1 MKHMKKLVTLL
12 LALIMALALVVPA
25 SAYTVDNKTDHA
37 YKAYQIFSGTQSTE
51 SKPALGDVKWGNGI
65 ESAKFLTAL
74 KADTRFG
81 TGDKNIFAACTTAAD
96 VAAIMAKEQDKSAV
110 AKAFANVAAQHL
122 TNTAVAIA
130 AKKTSDVVL
139 NPGYYLLVDVTTPG
153 KGDAMNSALLQVTG
167 KGNIIIEQKYDAPSV
182 GKSVKDTDG
191 AWGEAAD
198 WCIGSNVPFQLIGTL
213 PSNYADYET
222 YKYVFHDT
230 LSSALKYNGDVTVY
244 FRSGDKDTQIASSNF
259 TVDPPSAATAGGG
272 TLTITFNDLK
282 KVSGVN
288 ITSGGQIVVKY
299 TAKLLNTAVIGQP
312 GNSNEVYLEYSS
324 NPNFSG
330 TGTPPTSETPKDRV
344 LVFTYQLDINKVDGT
359 TPTKKL
365 QNAEFKLKCI
375 AAEKEVTWNGKWVT
389 VDANNKVTGW
399 ADTQGKGSTLITNAN
414 GLAQVIGLDAGT
426 YELYETKAPGGY
438 NKLKDPIQIVI
449 TATLD
454 KTEDNPALTA
464 LTIKVDDSAAKAG
477 DVTKGTV
484 STTVTNNSGAT
495 LPETGGIGTT
505 LFYIIGG
512 VLMVG
517 AAVLLVTRKRMN
529 NTK

>member
-25 SAYTVDNKTDHA
+25 SAYAVDNRTDHA

-65 ESAKFLTAL
+65 ESAKFLPAL

-81 TGDKNIFAACTTAAD
+81 TGDKNIFAACNTAAD

-110 AKAFANVAAQHL
+110 AKAFANVAAQYL
-122 TNTAVAIA
+122 KNTAVDIA

-167 KGNIIIEQKYDAPSV
+167 KGNIIIEKKYDAPSV

-198 WCIGSNVPFQLIGTL
+198 WCIGSNVPFQLIGKL

-230 LSSALKYNGDVTVY
+230 LGAGLQYNGDVKVY
-244 FRSGDKDTQIASSNF
+244 VRNGEKDTELTTGF
-259 TVDPPSAATAGGG
+259 TVAPDKAATAGGG
-272 TLTITFNDLK
+272 SLTITFDNLK
-282 KVSGVN
+282 T
-288 ITSGGQIVVKY
+288 ITSITSSSSIVVKY

-312 GNSNEVYLEYSS
+312 GNSNEVYLEYAN
-324 NPNFSG
+324 NPNFVGSG
-330 TGTPPTSETPKDRV
+330 NPTTSNTPKDTV
-344 LVFTYQLDINKVDGT
+344 LVFTYELDVNKVDGAET
-359 TPTKKL
+359 TKKLKDAEFKL
-365 QNAEFKLKCI
+365 QNAD
-375 AAEKEVTWNGKWVT
+375 GKWAT
-389 VDANNKVTGW
+389 VDNTNKVTGW
-399 ADTQGKGSTLITNAN
+399 VDTQDKGSILKTDAN
-414 GLAQVIGLDAGT
+414 GLAKIIGLDAGN
-426 YELYETKAPGGY
+426 YKLHETKAPAGY
-438 NKLKDPIQIVI
+438 NKLKDPIDITI
-449 TATLD
+449 TAELD
-454 KTEDNPALTA
+454 KGEDTPALKA
-464 LTIKVDDSAAKAG
+464 LTIKVGTGAAEKG

-495 LPETGGIGTT
+495 LPETGGVGTT

>member
-122 TNTAVAIA
+122 NNTAVNIA

-198 WCIGSNVPFQLIGTL
+198 WCIGSNVPFQLIGKL

-230 LSSALKYNGDVTVY
+230 LG
-244 FRSGDKDTQIASSNF
+244 
-259 TVDPPSAATAGGG
+259 
-272 TLTITFNDLK
+272 
-282 KVSGVN
+282 
-288 ITSGGQIVVKY
+288 
-299 TAKLLNTAVIGQP
+299 AV
-312 GNSNEVYLEYSS
+312 
-324 NPNFSG
+324 
-330 TGTPPTSETPKDRV
+330 
-344 LVFTYQLDINKVDGT
+344 
-359 TPTKKL
+359 
-365 QNAEFKLKCI
+365 C
-375 AAEKEVTWNGKWVT
+375 
-389 VDANNKVTGW
+389 
-399 ADTQGKGSTLITNAN
+399 
-414 GLAQVIGLDAGT
+414 
-426 YELYETKAPGGY
+426 
-438 NKLKDPIQIVI
+438 
-449 TATLD
+449 
-454 KTEDNPALTA
+454 
-464 LTIKVDDSAAKAG
+464 
-477 DVTKGTV
+477 
-484 STTVTNNSGAT
+484 STTA
-495 LPETGGIGTT
+495 
-505 LFYIIGG
+505 
-512 VLMVG
+512 M
-517 AAVLLVTRKRMN
+517 
-529 NTK
+529 